1 MKPLMPIKNH
11 YFKEFI
17 LSSGTKTPIDLETPQ
32 FTFTAMLISRR
43 TFPNQSI
50 PVYFKTLIG
59 PVGFKK
65 MGRFLF
71 YSPRVSQGIEV
82 ELAIPSRSLIDSD
95 VPK

>member
-1 MKPLMPIKNH
+1 MEPSMPIKNL
-11 YFKEFI
+11 YLE
-17 LSSGTKTPIDLETPQ
+17 SSGTKTPIDVETPQ
-32 FTFTAMLISRR
+32 YTFTEMFISSR

-71 YSPRVSQGIEV
+71 YSPQVSQGVEV
-82 ELAIPSRSLIDSD
+82 KLAIPSRSLIDSD